1 MVHITDKPPSYYQQ
15 NRERIIRNTVE
26 RRRLVMN
33 SDKYINANRQ
43 KLIDDLNSGKQKFIT
58 EAMKNKYFLARNPKT
73 LEYYYDPFL
82 ENE

>member
-43 KLIDDLNSGKQKFIT
+43 KLT
-58 EAMKNKYFLARNPKT
+58 NKI
-73 LEYYYDPFL
+73 
-82 ENE
+82 NEDRKKKVCVCVFVCEREREREKDS